1 MSPTSEAVLVREKA
15 RRLTNGRLADEIVR
29 CRRGMQVAASRS
41 AAARFERRLLVMQ
54 EEADRR
60 MTAGGVA

>member
-1 MSPTSEAVLVREKA
+1 MSATSEIVLVREKA
-15 RRLTNGRLADEIVR
+15 RRLGNGQLADEILR

-41 AAARFERRLLVMQ
+41 AAARFERRLHVMQ

-60 MTAGGVA
+60 MAAGGVS